1 MIKDRV
7 SDLIGRTPLLRLA
20 VADGAG
26 TVLLKM
32 EQFNPTGTAK
42 IRMARNMVDEAE
54 EQGLLA
60 PGGQLVEATSG
71 NTGLGLALIAAERGY
86 KFTAV
91 VDNHSSIDKLRGM
104 LAYGAELLNIAGDEE
119 GLATAER
126 YAGARRFAAEQGAFL
141 TAQDSNQGNPN
152 GYRPLALEL
161 YDDLGE
167 DIDYLYGAVGTGGS
181 LSGAGGLLRELVP
194 DLKIIGVEPVGSV
207 NFGGEQA
214 PYHQTGTGTPE
225 ISEICDVLDY
235 DVIDEGIKVSDSEA
249 FETCRYLAR
258 NFGILIGGSAGGVVY
273 KALERARSVGPETT
287 IVVLVCDGGERYL
300 DTVFNDE
307 WMADNGLFDA
317 QVVDRLASMLRHRTA
332 GGSRKSPDES
342 RLVASLPAHRQR
354 ERTEPMRHR

>member
-20 VADGAG
+20 AADGAG

-32 EQFNPTGTAK
+32 EQYNPTGTAK

-54 EQGLLA
+54 AQGLLT
-60 PGGQLVEATSG
+60 PGGWLVEATSG
-71 NTGLGLALIAAERGY
+71 NTGIGLALIAAERGY

-91 VDNHSSIDKLRGM
+91 VDNHSSVDKLRGM
-104 LAYGAELLNIAGDEE
+104 LAYGAELLNVGGGKE

-126 YAGARRFAAEQGAFL
+126 YAGARRLAAEQSAYL
-141 TAQDSNQGNPN
+141 TAQDRNQGNPN

-161 YDDLGE
+161 HDDLGE
-167 DIDYLYGAVGTGGS
+167 DIHYLYGAVGTGGS
-181 LSGAGGLLRELVP
+181 LCGTGRVLRELIP

-214 PYHQTGTGTPE
+214 PYHQSGTGTPE
-225 ISEICDVLDY
+225 IAEICDVLDY
-235 DVIDEGIKVSDSEA
+235 DLVDEGIKVSDSEA

-273 KALERARSVGPETT
+273 KALERAQSVGPETT
-287 IVVLVCDGGERYL
+287 IVVLVCDGGEKYL
-300 DTVFNDE
+300 DTLFNDE
-307 WMADNGLFDA
+307 WMATNGLFDA
-317 QVVDRLASMLRHRTA
+317 RVADRLASMLRPA
-332 GGSRKSPDES
+332 PSMES
-342 RLVASLPAHRQR
+342 RSHLKNPTDSLLARTPAGDKKQ
-354 ERTEPMRHR
+354 T

>member
-7 SDLIGRTPLLRLA
+7 SDLVGRTPLIRLA

-32 EQFNPTGTAK
+32 EQYNPTGTAK

-60 PGGQLVEATSG
+60 PGGWLVEATSG
-71 NTGLGLALIAAERGY
+71 NTGIGLALIAAERGY

-91 VDNHSSIDKLRGM
+91 VDNHASVDKLRGM
-104 LAYGAELLNIAGDEE
+104 LAYGAELLNVSGDED

-126 YAGARRFAAEQGAFL
+126 YATARRLAAEQGAFC
-141 TAQDSNQGNPN
+141 TAQDSNPGNPN
-152 GYRPLALEL
+152 GYRPLAREL
-161 YDDLGE
+161 RDDLGR
-167 DIDYLYGAVGTGGS
+167 DIDYLFGAVGTGGS
-181 LSGAGGLLRELVP
+181 LSGTGRALREHIP
-194 DLKIIGVEPVGSV
+194 DLKIIGVEPVGSIA
-207 NFGGEQA
+207 FGGEEA

-225 ISEICDVLDY
+225 VSEICDVLDY
-235 DVIDEGIKVSDSEA
+235 ELIDEGIKVSDSEA

-273 KALERARSVGPETT
+273 KALERARTAGPETT

-300 DTVFNDE
+300 DTVYNDD
-307 WMADNGLFDA
+307 WMAAKGLFDE
-317 QVVDRLASMLRHRTA
+317 QVADRLAAMLRPA
-332 GGSRKSPDES
+332 PADAIRK
-342 RLVASLPAHRQR
+342 APAEIH
-354 ERTEPMRHR
+354 

>member
-1 MIKDRV
+1 MIRDKV

-20 VADGAG
+20 VADRAA

-32 EQFNPTGTAK
+32 EQYNPTGTAK

-60 PGGQLVEATSG
+60 PGGWLVEATSG

-91 VDNHSSIDKLRGM
+91 VDNHSSVDKLRGL
-104 LAYGAELLNIAGDEE
+104 LAYGAELLNVGGDAG

-126 YAGARRFAAEQGAFL
+126 YATARRLAAEHGAYC
-141 TAQDSNQGNPN
+141 TAQDSNPGNPN
-152 GYRPLALEL
+152 GYRPLAREL
-161 YDDLGE
+161 HDDVGVG
-167 DIDYLYGAVGTGGS
+167 IHYLYGAVGTGGS
-181 LSGAGGLLRELVP
+181 LCGTGRVLRERIP

-207 NFGGEQA
+207 NFGGEEA
-214 PYHQTGTGTPE
+214 PYHQSGTGTPVP
-225 ISEICDVLDY
+225 SEICDTLDY
-235 DVIDEGIKVSDSEA
+235 DLIDEGVKVSDSEA

-273 KALERARSVGPETT
+273 KALERAQTLGPETT
-287 IVVLVCDGGERYL
+287 IVVLVCDGGEKYL

-307 WMADNGLFDA
+307 WMAAEGLFDA
-317 QVVDRLASMLRHRTA
+317 RVVDRLAAMLRYA
-332 GGSRKSPDES
+332 PADGARKTSDEF
-342 RLVASLPAHRQR
+342 H
-354 ERTEPMRHR
+354 